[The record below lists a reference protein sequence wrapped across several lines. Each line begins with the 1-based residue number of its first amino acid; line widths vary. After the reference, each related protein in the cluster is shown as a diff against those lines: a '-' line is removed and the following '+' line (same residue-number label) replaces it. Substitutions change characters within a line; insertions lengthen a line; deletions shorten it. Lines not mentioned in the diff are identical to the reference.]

1 MQWLDSYQAQIA
13 LLSAQI
19 SWSESVED
27 ALESAADGKTKGTDA
42 LNRVYFIYF
51 FNLYKILVII
61 YHSVS

>member
-27 ALESAADGKTKGTDA
+27 ALKSAADGKTKGTDA

-51 FNLYKILVII
+51 F
-61 YHSVS
+61 